1 MAADND
7 LQYDENE
14 AIKFIRDYMPENIRD
29 NYTDDEIL
37 NVLDMIWDYYE
48 DNGYLEIPAADTDEG
63 LSSSPAADDLL
74 KYVNK
79 MLGKDKLA
87 VVARETLSLFT
98 AMTFIISWR
107 ESWLMRN
114 P

>member
-48 DNGYLEIPAADTDEG
+48 DNGYLEIPAADTDDG

-87 VVARETLSLFT
+87 VVDSDDVHYIVEGELAYEKSIGL
-98 AMTFIISWR
+98 
-107 ESWLMRN
+107 ED
-114 P
+114 

>member
-48 DNGYLEIPAADTDEG
+48 DNG
-63 LSSSPAADDLL
+63 
-74 KYVNK
+74 
-79 MLGKDKLA
+79 
-87 VVARETLSLFT
+87 
-98 AMTFIISWR
+98 
-107 ESWLMRN
+107 
-114 P
+114 

>member
-74 KYVNK
+74 KYVKK

-87 VVARETLSLFT
+87 VVDSDDVHYIVEGELAYEKSIGL
-98 AMTFIISWR
+98 
-107 ESWLMRN
+107 ED
-114 P
+114 

>member
-63 LSSSPAADDLL
+63 LSSPPAA
-74 KYVNK
+74 VP
-79 MLGKDKLA
+79 
-87 VVARETLSLFT
+87 VVT

>member
-37 NVLDMIWDYYE
+37 NILDMIWDYYE
-48 DNGYLEIPAADTDEG
+48 DNGYLEIPADDSDDDTG
-63 LSSSPAADDLL
+63 ASPAADDLM
-74 KYVNK
+74 KYVKK
-79 MLGKDKLA
+79 MLAKDKLA
-87 VVARETLSLFT
+87 VVDTDDVHYIVEGELAYEKAIGL
-98 AMTFIISWR
+98 
-107 ESWLMRN
+107 ED
-114 P
+114 

>member
-48 DNGYLEIPAADTDEG
+48 DNGYLEIPSDDSGGDVDA
-63 LSSSPAADDLL
+63 SPAADDLL
-74 KYVNK
+74 KYVKK
-79 MLGKDKLA
+79 MLAKDKLA
-87 VVARETLSLFT
+87 VVDSDDVHYIVEGELAYEKSIGL
-98 AMTFIISWR
+98 
-107 ESWLMRN
+107 ED
-114 P
+114 